1 MVRQESVSTAPSASR
16 SSGPTSLICPGCGA
30 TVVGKDIEVMFV
42 ADLARKPLQIG
53 KCVLVGIVLGVV
65 AGVVL
70 PQQALRGAS
79 AGALIIG
86 AVAWVLARRYN
97 RRVQREPVDLWPN
110 SVSCPQCGRVFGR
123 YQDGWGPD
131 VPVWP

>member
-1 MVRQESVSTAPSASR
+1 VRHSPVSPEANARR
-16 SSGPTSLICPGCGA
+16 SSGPTSLICPGCGS
-30 TVVGKDIEVMFV
+30 TVAGNDIEVMFV

-53 KCVLVGIVLGVV
+53 KCVLVVIVLGVV

-70 PQQALRGAS
+70 PREALRGAS
-79 AGALIIG
+79 AGAIIVG

-97 RRVQREPVDLWPN
+97 RRVQDEPVDLWPN
-110 SVSCPQCGRVFGR
+110 SVSCPECGRVFGR
-123 YQDGWGPD
+123 YQDGGGPD